1 MWLVDDNRKLDTF
14 EWSQKITVTHKYS
27 DSMRKIYHKI

>member
-1 MWLVDDNRKLDTF
+1 MWLVDDIRKLDTF

-27 DSMRKIYHKI
+27 DSYGKVIKI